1 VSIAPGTTAGP
12 YRVIEPLGRGG
23 MASVYKAYEAT
34 LDRYVALKVLPRE
47 FLHDPT
53 FAERFRHE
61 AQIIARLEHPNIIPI
76 YGFDIEQGEGIP
88 WMAMRLVKGGN
99 LSHLLKRE
107 RIAFART
114 VAILRGVAD
123 ALDYAH
129 DQGIVHRDVKPQN
142 ILLDEA
148 DRAYLMDF
156 GIAKIVE
163 GTGGV
168 TVTGMITGTPQYMAP
183 EQATVS
189 KIDRRADIYAL
200 GIVAYEMFTG
210 RVPFSADTPLAIL
223 MKHLQEPIPLP
234 PPSEVPEPFTRAI
247 LKAVAK
253 KPEERWNAASEF
265 VAALEGALAKLVPPV
280 EPLPVTLGLAPGG
293 ASGSPRKRVRIRAV
307 LGLTILVLAAAA
319 LGGVVL
325 GLYPWPSE
333 LRMPWLDVEL
343 PPPAPPPTWAKPA
356 AGPSVEPDTSSPTAS
371 PDAAAAASPST
382 PPHASPAPEA
392 PTTPLSDAPGL
403 PGLLDGLAAA
413 DAATRGRSAEALGK
427 LGPAA
432 RPAVAALIEA
442 LKDKDKLVR
451 SESARAL
458 GRIGPEAKQAV
469 PALTLAARD
478 PEPIVAR
485 EAVEALRKIGGP

>member
-1 VSIAPGTTAGP
+1 
-12 YRVIEPLGRGG
+12 

-61 AQIIARLEHPNIIPI
+61 AQVIARLEHPNIIPI
-76 YGFDIEQGEGIP
+76 YAFDIEQQEGIP
-88 WMAMRLVKGGN
+88 WMAMRLIKGGN
-99 LSHLLKRE
+99 LSQLLKRE
-107 RIAFART
+107 RIPFARA
-114 VAILRGVAD
+114 VAILRGVAE

-129 DQGIVHRDVKPQN
+129 DKGIVHRDVKPQN
-142 ILLDEA
+142 VLLDEGG
-148 DRAYLMDF
+148 RVYLMDF

-183 EQATVS
+183 EQAAVT

-253 KPEERWNAASEF
+253 KPEDRWNAASEF
-265 VAALEGALAKLVPPV
+265 VGALEGGLTRLVPPV
-280 EPLPVTLGLAPGG
+280 EALPATPGLAAGG
-293 ASGSPRKRVRIRAV
+293 GSRIPRKRVRISAV
-307 LGLTILVLAAAA
+307 LGLTILLLAAAA
-319 LGGVVL
+319 VGGAVL
-325 GLYPWPSE
+325 GLYPWPSD
-333 LRMPWLDVEL
+333 LRIPWLDTE
-343 PPPAPPPTWAKPA
+343 PSPPAPPPPWARPA
-356 AGPSVEPDTSSPTAS
+356 AAPSVEPDASSPTAS
-371 PDAAAAASPST
+371 PDVAAAASPSI
-382 PPHASPAPEA
+382 PPHASPAPETS
-392 PTTPLSDAPGL
+392 PTALSEAAALQGL
-403 PGLLDGLAAA
+403 MDGLAAA
-413 DAATRGRSAEALGK
+413 DTATRGRSAEALGK

-432 RPAVAALIEA
+432 RPAVAVLIEA

-451 SESARAL
+451 SESAKAL
-458 GRIGPEAKQAV
+458 GRIGPEAKQAI
-469 PALTLAARD
+469 PALTVATRD
-478 PEPIVAR
+478 PEPIVSR

>member
-1 VSIAPGTTAGP
+1 MSLAPGTNAGP
-12 YRVIEPLGRGG
+12 YRIIEPLGRGG

-61 AQIIARLEHPNIIPI
+61 AQVIARLEHPNIVPI
-76 YGFDIEQGEGIP
+76 YGFDIEQPEGIP
-88 WMAMRLVKGGN
+88 WMAMRLVKGGS
-99 LSHLLKRE
+99 LSQLLKRE
-107 RIAFART
+107 RISFART

-129 DQGIVHRDVKPQN
+129 HQGIIHRDVKPQN
-142 ILLDEA
+142 ILLDEVG
-148 DRAYLMDF
+148 RAYLLDF

-183 EQATVS
+183 EQAAMS

-253 KPEERWNAASEF
+253 KPEERWSAASEF
-265 VAALEGALAKLVPPV
+265 VGALEGALTKLVPPV
-280 EPLPVTLGLAPGG
+280 EPLPATLGLAAGG
-293 ASGSPRKRVRIRAV
+293 AAGSPRKRVRIGVV
-307 LGLTILVLAAAA
+307 LGLTLLALAAGAV
-319 LGGVVL
+319 GGVFL
-325 GLYPWPSE
+325 GLYPWPAE
-333 LRMPWLDVEL
+333 LRAPWLDPEL
-343 PPPAPPPTWAKPA
+343 PLPAPPTTLATPA
-356 AGPSVEPDTSSPTAS
+356 VPPSVEPSPTPS
-371 PDAAAAASPST
+371 PDAAAASPS
-382 PPHASPAPEA
+382 PSPHASPAPETSPSPPSEA
-392 PTTPLSDAPGL
+392 AALQGL
-403 PGLLDGLAAA
+403 MDGLAAA
-413 DAATRGRSAEALGK
+413 DPATRGRSAEALGK

-451 SESARAL
+451 SESAKAL

-469 PALTLAARD
+469 PALTVAARD
-478 PEPIVAR
+478 AEPIVSR
-485 EAVEALRKIGGP
+485 EAAEALRKIGGP